1 MEVHVPSHMAFV
13 VFEIPREQSSVTCGS
28 RIFGPRCHTTT
39 YALHASQPDPLRCRL
54 TEAKLRQLDEFD
66 TADPRLPPRVHPPPN
81 GLGRRKL
88 GTASATRG
96 PSTLGDQ
103 SFPDEET
110 GSSLIVH
117 LARYGTPHQATSGVP
132 PEQQAAVDSF
142 CLCPQY
148 AGAAAVI
155 LRAASLH
162 RGHHRFSTSSAR
174 TPRCP
179 RPVRVLKS
187 LSAGACHA
195 PELDGAGSCATFRP

>member
-1 MEVHVPSHMAFV
+1 VGARCIVSPQSVH
-13 VFEIPREQSSVTCGS
+13 EGCGS

-132 PEQQAAVDSF
+132 PEQQAAVHSF
-142 CLCPQY
+142 CLCPQHAGDTLRAPAWSPCSSTACRCQETASTSVPSPAGSRV
-148 AGAAAVI
+148 AGAGVAD
-155 LRAASLH
+155 
-162 RGHHRFSTSSAR
+162 
-174 TPRCP
+174 
-179 RPVRVLKS
+179 
-187 LSAGACHA
+187 AG
-195 PELDGAGSCATFRP
+195 L